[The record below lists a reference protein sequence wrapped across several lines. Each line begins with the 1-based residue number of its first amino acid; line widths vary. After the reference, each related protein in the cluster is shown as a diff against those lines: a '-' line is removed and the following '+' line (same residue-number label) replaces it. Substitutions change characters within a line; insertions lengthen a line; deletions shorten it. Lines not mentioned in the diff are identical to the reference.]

1 MSPDQTSSGAPR
13 RARDDGGVPY
23 RSGVTAG
30 SAPRRARRAPRL
42 DDERRG
48 FGASLGYTLLGAI
61 IPGAGLLR
69 ARFRWWGALMIAG
82 ALILVAAA
90 VGTFLYARDWLISQ
104 AVTPASLTA
113 LWIALI
119 VIAVVWVTS
128 LVVTHL
134 TLRPRDASAWQR
146 VVGAI
151 VVAILSFAVTA
162 PTLLVARRA
171 YDQADFV
178 SDVFSTGPSA
188 TKSAQGN
195 PFGDAW
201 AGQPRLNVLV
211 MGGDSGKGRSSYLGV
226 RTDTVILAS
235 INTRTGDTVLYQIP
249 RQTARMPFPPGSGLA
264 RVFPRGFT
272 DGNPLNSDY
281 FLNSMYDNA
290 PKIAGPNILG
300 YQVANESAEI
310 VKISVGE
317 ALGLHVDYYALINM
331 DGFVKLID
339 ALGGV
344 TVNVNQP
351 VPMGG
356 QKDPTRGVDIPP
368 DRWLPVGPNQ
378 HLNGMDALW
387 YARGRYGEET
397 GNYARMA
404 RQQCLIRAVVQQ
416 ANPTTVLTNYE
427 SLAKAGQNIIE
438 TDVPNHQ
445 LPALL
450 QLALHVQRQ
459 GSQVESYQFQNE
471 VDGFS
476 TVRPD
481 WELVHQRVQA
491 ALNPPAPSTETPGT
505 PAPPETTAP
514 AAPTT
519 SPASVVTPT
528 GTPSVVETPAASVD
542 ECAYHPTWQ
551 VTPAPTP

>member
-310 VKISVGE
+310 MKISVGE

-387 YARGRYGEET
+387 YARGRYGVTDYER
-397 GNYARMA
+397 GI
-404 RQQCLIRAVVQQ
+404 RQRCVINAVIKQ
-416 ANPTTVLTNYE
+416 ANPATVVANYE
-427 SLAKAGQNIIE
+427 EVTQAGREIIR
-438 TDVPNHQ
+438 TDAPSSQ
-445 LPALL
+445 LPALV
-450 QLALHVQRQ
+450 QLGLKARDQRIRSVAFINGQ
-459 GSQVESYQFQNE
+459 E
-471 VDGFS
+471 GFS
-476 TVRPD
+476 TANPD
-481 WELVHQRVQA
+481 WNAVRQRVRDTLDPSA
-491 ALNPPAPSTETPGT
+491 GGAPTTPT
-505 PAPPETTAP
+505 PTAP
-514 AAPTT
+514 ASPTATSSARSTASGAPT
-519 SPASVVTPT
+519 PAMQPPV
-528 GTPSVVETPAASVD
+528 ADVD
-542 ECAYHPTWQ
+542 DACAYHPEQ
-551 VTPAPTP
+551 